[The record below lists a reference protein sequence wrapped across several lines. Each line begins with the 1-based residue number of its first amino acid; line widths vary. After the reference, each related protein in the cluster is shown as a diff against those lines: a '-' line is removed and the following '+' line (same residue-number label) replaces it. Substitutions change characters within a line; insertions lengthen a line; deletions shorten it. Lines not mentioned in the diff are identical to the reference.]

1 MEAQIDRVKMY
12 TRFIQYIAINGCR
25 TIKCKAC
32 LLSGICDRT
41 PANGKAIAEQWL
53 KDSVKMAE
61 EKKSPTQEKKG

>member
-1 MEAQIDRVKMY
+1 MESQIDIVKRY
-12 TRFIQYIAINGCR
+12 TRFIQHIAINGCR
-25 TIKCKAC
+25 NIRCKGC

-61 EKKSPTQEKKG
+61 EKKSPTQGKKE